1 MIQVCSQCG
10 TRWNVRERR
19 REWCPRC
26 RGPLLAPHSGP
37 GPGAPQPPPPDPR
50 WGPGAGPP
58 PRTASGA
65 AAWRRTRPQLPPG
78 FRWIAVRPGAAPPP
92 RRGRRSRG
100 PTPRYAVMPRWGLAD
115 RVDQAAATI
124 PPPAKAGPP
133 AAVVR
138 TTVFVSVLVLSLAAL
153 VYVVRYV
160 LLVINRN
167 TLLNS
172 VVALAGQWLGVLA
185 SVAAIAAVTVCAV
198 TAVRWLIA
206 RRAAVLS
213 HHGLPEPRSARGLW
227 AGCLVPLANVVW
239 APVYV
244 IELAVLEDH
253 YARLRRPIVQWWIAW
268 VVGYVAWIFAI
279 VTSFATDAQGI
290 ANNTVMMVLTY
301 LLAAVTV
308 AALGRVFEG
317 FERKPV
323 QRPAHRWVVVTPDQ
337 PDRPQAHAPAG
348 PVELP
353 GREPAA

>member
-1 MIQVCSQCG
+1 
-10 TRWNVRERR
+10 
-19 REWCPRC
+19 
-26 RGPLLAPHSGP
+26 
-37 GPGAPQPPPPDPR
+37 
-50 WGPGAGPP
+50 
-58 PRTASGA
+58 
-65 AAWRRTRPQLPPG
+65 
-78 FRWIAVRPGAAPPP
+78 
-92 RRGRRSRG
+92 
-100 PTPRYAVMPRWGLAD
+100 MPRWGLAD